1 MEVVQKRDEGEGCFR
16 RDCSRSKV
24 LGWTRGDGTHARRWA
39 LDQFTHCNRKE
50 GRGAWVPPGLIEG
63 VGGRALG
70 RVLVFSDEIRRKV
83 INRVRR

>member
-1 MEVVQKRDEGEGCFR
+1 MFSFEWSYYRKEMRERDASGETVVGAKSLGGPEGMGPM
-16 RDCSRSKV
+16 
-24 LGWTRGDGTHARRWA
+24 H
-39 LDQFTHCNRKE
+39 RKE
-50 GRGAWVPPGLIEG
+50 GRGAWVPPGLREG